1 MGAKRLRATEGVR
14 RIAAGGRPSM
24 EGNIYSRL
32 QTKII
37 ALTLLVT
44 FTPLLLLGVIIYR
57 QFADMYVDKI
67 REQIRNRSE
76 NQAASLDLFLKE
88 RTAILGAIADT
99 HSFQTMTNE
108 DNLARK
114 LDVMNLRAGA
124 FVDLGVID
132 HTGQQLAYV
141 GPYELTGKNYYEQAW
156 FGEVM
161 SKGLYISDVYMG
173 FRKLPHFIIAIR
185 RQENQKSW
193 ILRAT
198 IDPDIFSRIVQAAH
212 IGRTGNAY
220 LLNEEGI
227 LQSKPRFGGNILDK
241 APVDV
246 SHFGK
251 QTMVFEQPGANS
263 RNLLLAGAWLKNKD
277 WLLVISIDAESEMA
291 PLFATRNAQ
300 ILIIA
305 LGIIAIVLTT
315 VFTTRMMI
323 RQLVQSETRMQE
335 LNAQLVQ
342 SDKLA
347 ALGKLAAGVAH
358 EINNPLAVILQK
370 TGWMQDLLDE
380 EEFRKSENLQEFRTS
395 IAKID
400 EHVERARKVV
410 HNMLGYARRMEPRLE
425 DVDVNQTINQTVDIL
440 ENFARA
446 NTIDIQTDLMDSVPI
461 IAGDQAQ
468 LQQVILNLIRT
479 PSTPSAR
486 TARCRSRA
494 GPTIPRSASSSP
506 TPGRGSRKTCRRRS
520 STRFSPPRA
529 PVKAPAWASGSATPS
544 LKSWEAASP
553 CAAKRGKEPSS
564 RSHCRS
570 SDPKKNKP
578 GSGRLPVGPST
589 RKRLPEAECRTR
601 IFWSWMTRGIFSK
614 P

>member
-1 MGAKRLRATEGVR
+1 MESSTSQP
-14 RIAAGGRPSM
+14 GGETPM

-37 ALTLLVT
+37 VLTLLVT

-57 QFADMYVDKI
+57 QFADMYIDKI

-99 HSFQTMTNE
+99 HSFQTMTDQ

-114 LDVMNLRAGA
+114 LVVMNLRAGA

-220 LLNEEGI
+220 LVNEEGI

-246 SHFGK
+246 SLFGK
-251 QTMVFEQPGANS
+251 QTMVFEQAGADS
-263 RNLLLAGAWLKNKD
+263 RKLLFAGAWLKNRD

-291 PLFATRNAQ
+291 PLFATRNTQ
-300 ILIIA
+300 ILIIS
-305 LGIIAIVLTT
+305 LGIIAIILTT
-315 VFTTRMMI
+315 VFTTRLMI
-323 RQLVQSETRMQE
+323 RQLVQTETRMQE

-395 IAKID
+395 VAKIE

-425 DVDVNQTINQTVDIL
+425 DVDVNQTINQTIDIL

-468 LQQVILNLIRT
+468 LQQVILNLISNAIDAIGKDGT
-479 PSTPSAR
+479 VSVK
-486 TARCRSRA
+486 SRA
-494 GPTIPRSASSSP
+494 DGSKIRVVITDTGPGIPENMQKKIFDPFFTTKSSGKGTGLGLWISYTIIEKLGGSLSLRSQVGQGAEFTITLP
-506 TPGRGSRKTCRRRS
+506 IVRP
-520 STRFSPPRA
+520 
-529 PVKAPAWASGSATPS
+529 
-544 LKSWEAASP
+544 E
-553 CAAKRGKEPSS
+553 
-564 RSHCRS
+564 
-570 SDPKKNKP
+570 KK
-578 GSGRLPVGPST
+578 
-589 RKRLPEAECRTR
+589 
-601 IFWSWMTRGIFSK
+601 
-614 P
+614 

>member
-1 MGAKRLRATEGVR
+1 
-14 RIAAGGRPSM
+14 M

-32 QTKII
+32 QTKIV

-99 HSFQTMTNE
+99 HSFQAITDQ

-114 LDVMNLRAGA
+114 LVVMNLRAGA

-246 SHFGK
+246 SLFGK
-251 QTMVFEQPGANS
+251 QTMVFEQPGADA
-263 RNLLLAGAWLKNKD
+263 RKLLLSGAWLKNKD

-291 PLFATRNAQ
+291 PLFATRNTQ
-300 ILIIA
+300 IIIIS
-305 LGIIAIVLTT
+305 LGIIAIILTT
-315 VFTTRMMI
+315 VFTTRLMI
-323 RQLVQSETRMQE
+323 RQLVQTETQMQE

-370 TGWMQDLLDE
+370 TGWIQDLLDE

-395 IAKID
+395 IAKIE

-425 DVDVNQTINQTVDIL
+425 DVDVNQTINQTIDIL

-468 LQQVILNLIRT
+468 LQQVILNLISNAIDAIGKEGT
-479 PSTPSAR
+479 VSVK
-486 TARCRSRA
+486 SRA
-494 GPTIPRSASSSP
+494 DDSVIRVVIADTGPGIPENMQKKIFDPFFTTKSSGKGTGLGLWISYTIIEKLGGSLSLRSQA
-506 TPGRGSRKTCRRRS
+506 
-520 STRFSPPRA
+520 
-529 PVKAPAWASGSATPS
+529 
-544 LKSWEAASP
+544 
-553 CAAKRGKEPSS
+553 GKGAEFTITMPIV
-564 RSHCRS
+564 R
-570 SDPKKNKP
+570 PEKK
-578 GSGRLPVGPST
+578 
-589 RKRLPEAECRTR
+589 
-601 IFWSWMTRGIFSK
+601 
-614 P
+614 